1 MNSAHAGEPARDG
14 EPARVDEVRVSER
27 SRVAL
32 VTGAGHRVGRAIA
45 ESLAADGWQVGVHYR
60 GSAEG
65 AADVVAGITR
75 RGGRAHALAADLTEP
90 RASDALVD
98 ACCEHFDGLDLLVN
112 SAAGMERTRLG
123 HVRAEEFDAIIAL
136 NLRAPFLL
144 AQAAARMMPAG
155 SSIVNIAD
163 HMADEPWPDYSV
175 HGIAKA
181 GVIAMTRHLAA
192 ALAPDIRVN
201 AVAPGWVLAPPNSD
215 PAFAESFARDTP
227 LQRLGSPS
235 DVTSAVRY
243 LVAADYVTG
252 ETLFVDGG
260 RRVRR

>member
-1 MNSAHAGEPARDG
+1 VSPSQPARA
-14 EPARVDEVRVSER
+14 ARAA
-27 SRVAL
+27 RVAL
-32 VTGAGHRVGRAIA
+32 VTGAGQRVGRAIA
-45 ESLAADGWQVGVHYR
+45 EALAADGWQVGVHYR
-60 GSAEG
+60 GSADG
-65 AADVVAGITR
+65 AAEVVRAITDG
-75 RGGRAHALAADLTEP
+75 GGRAHAFAADLTDA
-90 RASDALVD
+90 RACETLVD
-98 ACCEHFDGLDLLVN
+98 ACYEHFDGLDLLVN

-123 HVRAEEFDAIIAL
+123 HVRAEAFDAIIAL

-144 AQAAARMMPAG
+144 AQAAARLMPAG

-163 HMADEPWPDYSV
+163 HMAEEPWPDYSV

-201 AVAPGWVLAPPNSD
+201 AVAPGFVLAPPGSD
-215 PAFAESFARDTP
+215 PEFAESFARETP
-227 LQRLGSPS
+227 LQRLGSPT
-235 DVTSAVRY
+235 DVANAVQY
-243 LVAADYVTG
+243 LAAAGYITG

>member
-1 MNSAHAGEPARDG
+1 MNAPPSRPQSAQSAQSAQPA
-14 EPARVDEVRVSER
+14 
-27 SRVAL
+27 RVAL
-32 VTGAGHRVGRAIA
+32 VTGAGQRVGRAIA

-65 AADVVAGITR
+65 AAAVVTGIEA
-75 RGGRAHALAADLTEP
+75 RGGRAHAFPADLTDP
-90 RASDALVD
+90 RACDTLVD
-98 ACCEHFDGLDLLVN
+98 ACYEHFDGLHLLVN

-144 AQAAARMMPAG
+144 AQAAARLMPAG

-181 GVIAMTRHLAA
+181 GVIALTRHLAA
-192 ALAPDIRVN
+192 AFAPDIRVN
-201 AVAPGWVLAPPNSD
+201 AVAPGFVLAPPGSD
-215 PAFAESFARDTP
+215 AAFAESFARETP
-227 LQRLGSPS
+227 LQRLGSPQ
-235 DVTSAVRY
+235 DVASTVQY
-243 LVAADYVTG
+243 LAAADYVTG